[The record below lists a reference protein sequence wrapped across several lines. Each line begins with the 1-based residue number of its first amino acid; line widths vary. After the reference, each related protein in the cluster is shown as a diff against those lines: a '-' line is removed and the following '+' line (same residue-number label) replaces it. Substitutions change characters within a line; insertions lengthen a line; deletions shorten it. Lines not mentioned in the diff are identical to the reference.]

1 MAKFKS
7 IEEWLKSNPSQEEI
21 NRVLILIHKGEAN
34 SARKAVY
41 EKEQYLRKLQK
52 SAIYLN
58 NVGIKPNK
66 ELMDQIKET
75 KAEIDTLK
83 KDLPVIAPRARKEK
97 TVVE

>member
-7 IEEWLKSNPSQEEI
+7 IAEWLKSNPSDAEV
-21 NRVLILIHKGEAN
+21 NKVLILIHRGEAN
-34 SARKAVY
+34 SIRKAVY

-66 ELMDQIKET
+66 ELMDQIKAT
-75 KAEIDTLK
+75 VAELETLK
-83 KDLPVIAPRARKEK
+83 KDLPISTPRARKVK